1 MTTRSQKAWRFGIVE
16 YAKRTTDEDLSE
28 IAHSRPPEEAVGA
41 LELVAMGLA
50 TAWVRA
56 GYPQEEVERAFA
68 TATQPSVDLDASW
81 KELSEWSQAEAQV
94 SKQLQAKLLN
104 LMQSLGGVAALLGL
118 ALFLVNSAVVL
129 FDGPAK
135 PIAWLAPTLLI
146 VGLMVLILA
155 ASALDRLC
163 RRHQQ
168 QNLSVSTVKNDR

>member
-1 MTTRSQKAWRFGIVE
+1 MTTRSQKAWRLCIVE

-56 GYPQEEVERAFA
+56 GYPQEEVERAFT

-81 KELSEWSQAEAQV
+81 KELSEWPQAEAQV
-94 SKQLQAKLLN
+94 SKQFQGKVFNVLQA
-104 LMQSLGGVAALLGL
+104 LGGMAALLGF

-135 PIAWLAPTLLI
+135 TIAWLAPTLLI
-146 VGLMVLILA
+146 FGLIVLILA
-155 ASALDRLC
+155 ASTLDRLR
-163 RRHQQ
+163 RRHHQ